1 MFEEAFRF
9 LSNLHGWQIVYYFW
23 PFLLIDFARYVVLDI
38 VILAWY
44 LPKRWREKPL
54 RLKARGQ
61 LFAERPLVSVL
72 VPGKNEGKHLARLAS
87 SLTQQTYKNLE
98 IIIVDDGSDDDTPII
113 GRALEKNGS
122 ISRFVR
128 NEVRGGKASAANTA
142 LHYSRG
148 KYIVHIDADSHL
160 NNAAIETILL
170 PFYMDSN
177 IGAVGGD
184 VRVANTT
191 VGFATRLQGI
201 EYMKVLSVGR
211 TVSSSLNILRIIAG
225 AHGAFRRDILQQLG
239 GWDVGPGLDGDLSVK
254 IRKLG
259 LRIVH
264 EPSAVCYTNAPV
276 SFPRLAKQRYRWDRS
291 MIRFRLRKH
300 ADVFRFDANFQFS
313 NFISFVE
320 NTVFNLILN
329 IKWWIY
335 TIQLII
341 LQEFALYILIVNY
354 FLYLVANVA
363 SFLCACALYGNTMTR
378 REWALMPFLPLA
390 PFYTGLFLR
399 IIRTFSHLMELAHRQ
414 SYRDKWNPWKVSR
427 IAEQENL

>member
-1 MFEEAFRF
+1 MIEEAFRF
-9 LSNLHGWQIVYYFW
+9 LLNLEGREILYYFW
-23 PFLLIDFARYVVLDI
+23 PFLLIDFTRYVVLDI
-38 VILAWY
+38 IILAWY
-44 LPKRWREKPL
+44 LPKRWREQPL
-54 RLKARGQ
+54 RLKARAE

-72 VPGKNEGKHLARLAS
+72 VPGKNEGKHLTRLAN
-87 SLTQQTYKNLE
+87 SLTKQTYKNLE

-113 GRALEKNGS
+113 GRALEKAGK
-122 ISRFVR
+122 ISRFIR

-142 LHYSRG
+142 LQYSNG

-160 NNAAIETILL
+160 DDAAIETILL
-170 PFYMDSN
+170 PFYMDSK

-191 VGFATRLQGI
+191 VSFATRLQGI

-211 TVSSSLNILRIIAG
+211 TVTSTLNILRIIAG
-225 AHGAFRRDILQQLG
+225 AHGAFRRDILDQLR

-264 EPSAVCYTNAPV
+264 EPHAVCYTNVPI

-300 ADVFRFDANFQFS
+300 SDVFRFDANFKIS

-320 NTVFNLILN
+320 NLVFNLLLN

-335 TIQLII
+335 TLQLII

-354 FLYLVANVA
+354 FVYLMANII
-363 SFLCACALYGNTMTR
+363 SFLCACVLYGKTITR
-378 REWALMPFLPLA
+378 KEWALFAFLPLV
-390 PFYTGLFLR
+390 PIYTGIFLR
-399 IIRTFSHLMELAHRQ
+399 LIRTFSHLMELIHKQ

-427 IAEQENL
+427 IAQQENL